1 MEVEIGKMNELA
13 IVRVDDK
20 GGFLDAGKYGEV
32 FLPLSQLPEN
42 PAAGLTV
49 EVFCYMDDGRLTV
62 TAHRPRILLGEA
74 GRLTVKD
81 VTPGAAYLDWGIR
94 KDLMIPFR
102 EQLNRLKPGDEC
114 LVYVAK
120 DREGRLY
127 ATQKFDRF
135 ISETLPRGCKLKSGD
150 RVELTVISHTPLG
163 FKMLVN
169 NSFYGLLAE
178 KDALGVNLVKGK
190 RLKGYIH
197 SVRRDFKVNLS
208 LSGSGMT
215 GVASSTDF
223 LLRELA
229 LADGFLPYGDFSSPE
244 EIEQRFHM
252 SKGKFKKVIGN
263 LYKLHRIELLDNGIR
278 IIEKPREADENRVAE
293 ESGEG

>member
-13 IVRVDDK
+13 LVRVDDK

-42 PAAGLTV
+42 PTPGLLV

-62 TAHRPRILLGEA
+62 TAHRPRVLLGEA

-102 EQLNRLKPGDEC
+102 EQLRRLKPGDEC

-120 DREGRLY
+120 DRDGRLFG
-127 ATQKFDRF
+127 TQKFDRF
-135 ISETLPRGCKLKSGD
+135 VSDTLPRGCSLKSGD
-150 RVELTVISHTPLG
+150 RVDLTVISHTPLG
-163 FKMLVN
+163 YKMLVN
-169 NSFYGLLAE
+169 NLFYGLLAE
-178 KDALGVNLVKGK
+178 KDALGVDLVKG
-190 RLKGYIH
+190 RRMKGYIH
-197 SVRRDFKVNLS
+197 SIRRDYRVNLS

-229 LADGFLPYGDFSSPE
+229 LADGFLPFGDFSSPE

-252 SKGKFKKVIGN
+252 SKGKFKKVIGG
-263 LYKLHRIELLDNGIR
+263 LYRMHRIELLENGIR
-278 IIEKPREADENRVAE
+278 IIERAEGADEGAEADEE
-293 ESGEG
+293 